1 MFGEKIEDNFFE
13 LEGSAPKVITRF
25 LRVYS
30 KLSKQSDLEIKSQIF
45 FLVCCLTV
53 VPHIVHNPSFGASFQ
68 LVPFYLSGIYVLK
81 QIRHFECGY
90 RAFHAFVAQNTT
102 CTI

>member
-30 KLSKQSDLEIKSQIF
+30 RLWKQPDLVINNQIF
-45 FLVCCLTV
+45 FLVCCLIV
-53 VPHIVHNPSFGASFQ
+53 VPHILHNH
-68 LVPFYLSGIYVLK
+68 V
-81 QIRHFECGY
+81 
-90 RAFHAFVAQNTT
+90 
-102 CTI
+102 